1 MSTEDIQKSELYD
14 AILDFKLLQIPSYT
28 RFWMVR
34 TKKGYFYK
42 EFINR
47 NYVALAWNTITS
59 DTSFSDATSD
69 ALGQEISDA
78 YPEIKRPKLV
88 INKCKSFI
96 LDIKPG
102 DILIIPSLS
111 SRLVTFA
118 YAGEYYEDDQITYED
133 EISTIQKI
141 ESKEVLINEVSCPY
155 KKRRSITIIR
165 TVRGEELNYHL
176 YKAISSYHGITNL
189 DSYAEIILDHLYNC
203 YSYNNT
209 TRLVFHVGKPGPI
222 TSREFSGFLYSVN
235 SILCA
240 PEIDE
245 MAISAQAS
253 VHSIGDIVFSIKEIY
268 NWFSNNYLIL
278 IAIAAVIG
286 GGKFL
291 TVELP
296 GIPSIIKDFISIKN
310 EKARNEAELTKL
322 QLENLEKALEI
333 EERLKQN
340 GVSSDQLIAH
350 LQTLNKCK
358 SSMQIK
364 PIASSCD
371 PSLLLNDEVE
381 ETDDAE
387 EES

>member
-1 MSTEDIQKSELYD
+1 M
-14 AILDFKLLQIPSYT
+14 
-28 RFWMVR
+28 
-34 TKKGYFYK
+34 
-42 EFINR
+42 
-47 NYVALAWNTITS
+47 
-59 DTSFSDATSD
+59 
-69 ALGQEISDA
+69 
-78 YPEIKRPKLV
+78 
-88 INKCKSFI
+88 
-96 LDIKPG
+96 
-102 DILIIPSLS
+102 
-111 SRLVTFA
+111 
-118 YAGEYYEDDQITYED
+118 
-133 EISTIQKI
+133 
-141 ESKEVLINEVSCPY
+141 SCPY

-189 DSYAEIILDHLYNC
+189 DSYAEIILDHLYNY
-203 YSYNNT
+203 YSYNNI

-278 IAIAAVIG
+278 VAIAVVIG
-286 GGKFL
+286 GGKVL
-291 TVELP
+291 TAELP

-340 GVSSDQLIAH
+340 GVSSDELIAH

-364 PIASSCD
+364 PIVSSCN
-371 PSLLLNDEVE
+371 PSLLSTDEVE